1 MIARDQA
8 PDLSVVP
15 IEAVRAIAFHRDEPH
30 DAEVIFRIEL
40 RQRVDAQRR
49 GPQRLRLL
57 DPRDAVDTGSPRRLI
72 HLHGLSGLDV
82 GLHDLAD
89 RLVLWPRRTPAAD
102 AAVRV
107 QPELTAADGES

>member
-15 IEAVRAIAFHRDEPH
+15 VEAVRTIALRRDEPQ
-30 DAEVIFRIEL
+30 DAEVVFRIEL
-40 RQRVDAQRR
+40 RQRVDAQRC

-57 DPRDAVDTGSPRRLI
+57 DPRDAVDAGSPRRLI
-72 HLHGLSGLDV
+72 HLHGLAGLDV

-89 RLVLWPRRTPAAD
+89 RLVLWPPRPPAPD
-102 AAVRV
+102 
-107 QPELTAADGES
+107 P